1 MERVVYSTC
10 SVHAEENECVVA
22 AALRCEAD
30 KADKEGPGYRPFVLR
45 PALEVREGGRE
56 KGTKGRRMTLDDG
69 RRRRASHRQG
79 RALSDLC
86 CCCCLAWP

>member
-1 MERVVYSTC
+1 MTPVWWWWQVERVVYSTC

-45 PALEVREGGRE
+45 PALEVREGGRNE
-56 KGTKGRRMTLDDG
+56 GPPHDAR
-69 RRRRASHRQG
+69 
-79 RALSDLC
+79 
-86 CCCCLAWP
+86 